1 MKAQS
6 DCVYTDFKYFA
17 YTKGGGGGGG
27 GRSPPARRTSSLFKL
42 QQSHILPFK
51 DLFYAVKEVSKAHQ
65 GCIWSMNFNYKK

>member
-27 GRSPPARRTSSLFKL
+27 QFPSGQTN
-42 QQSHILPFK
+42 Q
-51 DLFYAVKEVSKAHQ
+51 
-65 GCIWSMNFNYKK
+65 

>member
-17 YTKGGGGGGG
+17 YTKGGGGAV
-27 GRSPPARRTSSLFKL
+27 P
-42 QQSHILPFK
+42 
-51 DLFYAVKEVSKAHQ
+51 LFYAVKEVSKAHQ